1 MEQEAIGNLKG
12 STKTVNSNPIEVS
25 SNHVDVPMVSIES
38 LNAELNWVTK
48 CIKHSTDSYH
58 NQHALD
64 RSIFEICELKEG
76 IYTDFVQK
84 YDFGIAERMTL
95 GLSIL
100 VNLKPEIFDC
110 FLTPNPETGKP
121 FREYGGIIDK
131 NTFQFKPT
139 LRTVI
144 FILSNGNGEAF
155 IKYQNILRSNNRL
168 FTEQIVNLYSVGEYQ
183 NYLPDSLIQL
193 DSAYIDFLLAG
204 DIPRLD
210 SGSNFP
216 AKLLETNKTF
226 DDLVLKPSAKD
237 QLKPALNYVRIQQEL
252 YLNKDVGKKIKKG
265 FVLLLYGPPGTGK
278 TLTASII
285 GNELNTQVYQIDS
298 SLVVSKYIGETEKN
312 LERVF
317 KRLEGKNCILF
328 FDEADAM
335 FGKRTEVLD
344 SKDRYANQGVSYLL
358 QRMEKFDGLIIL
370 ATNYEANFDDAF
382 KRRILTKIHIGRP
395 DVSER
400 IQLWNN
406 ALPNGYSYISQAFVE
421 ALSEHFAFTG
431 ANIAVVIKMSIEK
444 AFSEGKTVL
453 SANLMAPFL
462 EIVGR
467 EVAGANYRPLTFK
480 D

>member
-1 MEQEAIGNLKG
+1 MTQEIVKKKKKQAVEVLTAHH
-12 STKTVNSNPIEVS
+12 SASNTNGTEI
-25 SNHVDVPMVSIES
+25 DIRG
-38 LNAELNWVTK
+38 LQAELNWLTQ
-48 CIKHSTDSYH
+48 IIGHSTRAYVNNIPFDHS
-58 NQHALD
+58 LLEL
-64 RSIFEICELKEG
+64 IELKQG
-76 IYTDFVQK
+76 PYSNLIQQFN
-84 YDFGIAERMTL
+84 FSLAERVTL
-95 GLSIL
+95 ALAIL
-100 VNLKPEIFDC
+100 VNIKPEVFDC
-110 FLTPNPETGKP
+110 FLTANPDTGKP
-121 FREYGGIIDK
+121 FREYGGIINK
-131 NTFQFKPT
+131 NTFQFQPT
-139 LRTVI
+139 LRTALFLLSGGNSEQ
-144 FILSNGNGEAF
+144 FIH
-155 IKYQNILRSNNRL
+155 YQNRLRSNNRL
-168 FTEQIVNLYSVGEYQ
+168 FTEQIVNLYSVDEHQ

-193 DSAYIDFLLAG
+193 DSAYTDYLLVG
-204 DIPRLD
+204 DVPRLD

-226 DDLVLKPSAKD
+226 DDLVLRDSAKQ
-237 QLKPALNYVRIQQEL
+237 QLQPALNYVKVQQEL
-252 YLNKDVGKKIKKG
+252 YADEKVSRKVNKG

-317 KRLEGKNCILF
+317 SRLEGKNCILF

-370 ATNYEANFDDAF
+370 ATNYEQNFDDAF

-395 DVSER
+395 GVEER

-406 ALPNGYSYISQAFVE
+406 ALPDGYSYQ
-421 ALSEHFAFTG
+421 SETYVNAMSNHFDFTG
-431 ANIAVVIKMSIEK
+431 ANISVVVKMSIEK
-444 AFSEGKTVL
+444 AFSEG
-453 SANLMAPFL
+453 ANILTSELMNPFL

-467 EVAGANYRPLTFK
+467 EVTGSNYRPLIFK
-480 D
+480 G

>member
-1 MEQEAIGNLKG
+1 MAQELIKDSKRGAKLVQSFALETN
-12 STKTVNSNPIEVS
+12 VNK
-25 SNHVDVPMVSIES
+25 VDCSENDIQG
-38 LNAELNWVTK
+38 LLAELNWLTQIIEHRTNVHINKDSFDPSHFELIDLKNGAYSDLIEKFNFSVVERVTL
-48 CIKHSTDSYH
+48 
-58 NQHALD
+58 A
-64 RSIFEICELKEG
+64 
-76 IYTDFVQK
+76 
-84 YDFGIAERMTL
+84 
-95 GLSIL
+95 LSIL
-100 VNLKPEIFDC
+100 VNIKPEVFDC
-110 FLTPNPETGKP
+110 FLRANPDTGKP
-121 FREYGGIIDK
+121 FREFGGIINK
-131 NTFQFKPT
+131 NTFQFQPT
-139 LRTVI
+139 LRTAI
-144 FILSNGNGEAF
+144 FLLSGGDSQQFIL
-155 IKYQNILRSNNRL
+155 YQNILRSNNRL
-168 FTEQIVNLYSVGEYQ
+168 FTEQIVNLYSEGEHH

-193 DSAYIDFLLAG
+193 DSAYADYLFAG

-226 DDLVLKPSAKD
+226 DDLVLKESAKQ
-237 QLKPALNYVRIQQEL
+237 QLEPALNYVRVQQEL
-252 YLNKDVGKKIKKG
+252 YANKDVENKIKKG
-265 FVLLLYGPPGTGK
+265 FVLLLHGPPGTGK

-317 KRLEGKNCILF
+317 QRLEGKNCILF

-370 ATNYEANFDDAF
+370 ATNFEKNFDDAF

-406 ALPNGYSYISQAFVE
+406 ALPDGYSYPSKAFVE

-431 ANIAVVIKMSIEK
+431 ANIAVVVKMSVEK
-444 AFSEGKTVL
+444 AFSVGTKVL
-453 SANLMAPFL
+453 THELIAPFT

-467 EVAGANYRPLTFK
+467 EIAGVGFKPLSFK
-480 D
+480 E